1 MVAEAGRSLHERE
14 KKRMRLFRDE
24 KIW

>member
-14 KKRMRLFRDE
+14 KKRVRLSRDE

>member
-14 KKRMRLFRDE
+14 KKRVRLFRDE